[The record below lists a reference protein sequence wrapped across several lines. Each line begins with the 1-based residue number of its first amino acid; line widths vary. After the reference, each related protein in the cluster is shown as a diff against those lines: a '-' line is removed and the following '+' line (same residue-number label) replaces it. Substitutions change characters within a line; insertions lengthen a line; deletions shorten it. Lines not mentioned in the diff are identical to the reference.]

1 MGGLS
6 GCSSSGGAQPVS
18 SRAHLAR
25 RFFQS
30 LVDRG
35 PDAAGEAWLMGLLTD
50 AETELYRQM
59 RAADRSH
66 ALRSAKCPALA
77 DDAQRVAAAL
87 HDVGKNQAGLGTW
100 ARVGATLMGTV
111 FPRGLRGRWAD
122 YQDHPHLGAAILRE
136 AGSAELAVVWAAEHH
151 LPLTKSSL
159 TPYVAAA
166 LAAAD

>member
-1 MGGLS
+1 
-6 GCSSSGGAQPVS
+6 
-18 SRAHLAR
+18 
-25 RFFQS
+25 
-30 LVDRG
+30 
-35 PDAAGEAWLMGLLTD
+35 MGLLTD

-87 HDVGKNQAGLGTW
+87 HDVGKNHAGLGTW

-122 YQDHPHLGAAILRE
+122 YQDHPRLGAETLLDT
-136 AGSAELAVVWAAEHH
+136 GSAELTVAWAAEHH
-151 LPLTKSSL
+151 IRISESSL
-159 TPYVAAA
+159 PPEVAAA
-166 LAAAD
+166 LAEAD